1 MKKRIFP
8 ICLSFLISAA
18 FLAVGIYFTYCFVK
32 HPARNFAILA
42 ILPAVI
48 SAGIY
53 AAYTYF
59 TTVGIYA
66 GNENNSPA
74 A

>member
-1 MKKRIFP
+1 MVDKVAEAKP
-8 ICLSFLISAA
+8 PYGVSEL
-18 FLAVGIYFTYCFVK
+18 
-32 HPARNFAILA
+32 
-42 ILPAVI
+42 

-74 A
+74 VQCARSV